1 MDERFDR
8 AFERWVQQNRDFGR
22 IVVVDRGALHALSSN
37 GVRGPLRWF
46 QAGLWAELAL
56 SICTVAWLGNA
67 AADWVHEPVAF
78 GSAVVLDVFAI
89 LLLIN
94 LGMQIA
100 TLRSIDYAGPVALV
114 QSKLE
119 RLRLQRLRAARGI
132 FAFALLA
139 WVPLAIVGLRAVLGI
154 DVSASL
160 DRTWLWVNVAAG
172 MAFVPV
178 AIWICRVLETRAGS
192 NVAWQYVLRTISG
205 SNLTAA
211 FAALRAV
218 DDFRNESA

>member
-8 AFERWVQQNRDFGR
+8 AFERWAQQNRDLGR

-46 QAGLWAELAL
+46 QAGLWAELGL

-78 GSAVVLDVFAI
+78 VSAVVLDVFAI

-114 QSKLE
+114 QSALE

-139 WVPLAIVGLRAVLGI
+139 WVPLAIVGMHAVFGV
-154 DVSASL
+154 DVSATL
-160 DRTWLWVNVAAG
+160 DRTWLLANVAAG
-172 MAFVPV
+172 VVFVPV
-178 AIWICRVLETRAGS
+178 AIWICRLLETRAGS
-192 NVAWQYVLRTISG
+192 NAAWQYVLRTISG

-211 FAALRAV
+211 FGALRSV
-218 DDFRNESA
+218 EDFKSEAP

>member
-1 MDERFDR
+1 MDNRFDR
-8 AFERWVQQNRDFGR
+8 ALERWLQQNRDLGR
-22 IVVVDRGALHALSSN
+22 IVVVDRGALHALSSS

-78 GSAVVLDVFAI
+78 VSAVVLDVFAV

-100 TLRSIDYAGPVALV
+100 TLRSIDYAGPVALM
-114 QSKLE
+114 QSGLE

-139 WVPLAIVGLRAVLGI
+139 WVPLAIVGLRAVFGI
-154 DVSASL
+154 DLSASL
-160 DRTWLWVNVAAG
+160 DRTWLLVNVAAG
-172 MAFVPV
+172 VAFVPI
-178 AIWICRVLETRAGS
+178 AIWICRLLETRAGS

-205 SNLTAA
+205 SNLTTA
-211 FAALRAV
+211 FAALRSV
-218 DDFRNESA
+218 EDFRSESP

>member
-8 AFERWVQQNRDFGR
+8 AFERWLQQNRDIGR
-22 IVVVDRGALHALSSN
+22 IVVVDRGALHALSGN

-46 QAGLWAELAL
+46 QAGLWGELAL
-56 SICTVAWLGNA
+56 AICTVAWLGNA
-67 AADWVHEPVAF
+67 AADWVHQPVAF
-78 GSAVVLDVFAI
+78 VSAVVLDVFAI

-94 LGMQIA
+94 LGIQIA

-114 QSKLE
+114 QSGLE

-139 WVPLAIVGLRAVLGI
+139 WVPLAIVGLRAVFGI

-160 DRTWLWVNVAAG
+160 DRTWLLVNVAAG
-172 MAFVPV
+172 VAFVPL
-178 AIWICRVLETRAGS
+178 AIRICRLLEQRAGS
-192 NVAWQYVLRTISG
+192 NAAWQYLLRTISG

-211 FAALRAV
+211 FAALRSV
-218 DDFRNESA
+218 EDFRSESP